1 MKTIL
6 GDQVLSHNLME
17 NTKPALYLFAL
28 HANYGR
34 GKIEEKYDAYTNYI
48 IPSRYAQSSM
58 LIIAKSSTDSNSRG
72 F

>member
-1 MKTIL
+1 MKSIM
-6 GDQVLSHNLME
+6 GGEVKSHSLLL
-17 NTKPALYLFAL
+17 NTKPISAS
-28 HANYGR
+28 HANYSR